1 MDDGEH
7 RCDVCG
13 TWRPS
18 DQLVAIPPNPLCV
31 EWMCAEGL
39 ECRHVPGPRVRMW
52 RVPGWWNVDR
62 HGLPSQPS
70 S

>member
-1 MDDGEH
+1 MDDSEH

-31 EWMCAEGL
+31 EWMCKPGQ
-39 ECRHVPGPRVRMW
+39 ECRPNYGTRGPRRIFD
-52 RVPGWWNVDR
+52 PAAI
-62 HGLPSQPS
+62 
-70 S
+70 